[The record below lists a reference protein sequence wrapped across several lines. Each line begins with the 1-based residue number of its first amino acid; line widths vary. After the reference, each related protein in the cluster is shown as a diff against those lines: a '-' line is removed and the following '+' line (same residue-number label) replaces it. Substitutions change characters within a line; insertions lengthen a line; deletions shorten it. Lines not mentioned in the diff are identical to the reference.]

1 MLLQVWLTATDLSKS
16 DIKAVAA
23 LLMPAGRK
31 ERQYA
36 LRVKNQFGVYHPL
49 TVISVPAFS
58 IY

>member
-1 MLLQVWLTATDLSKS
+1 MLLQVWLTARNLSRS
-16 DIKAVAA
+16 DIKAVAT

-36 LRVKNQFGVYHPL
+36 LRVKNQFGVHRPL
-49 TVISVPAFS
+49 NVVSVSAFN